1 MNEKDIIA
9 TFLPFNPIK
18 IILFGSM
25 ATDHHDEH
33 SDVDLIIVYDTNK
46 RFFDRLAELYM
57 SWSFP
62 RAVDIL
68 AYTPQEFEAMLEETY
83 FLQDVV
89 SSGKVLYEI
98 PS

>member
-1 MNEKDIIA
+1 MNETDIVA
-9 TFLPFNPIK
+9 TFLQFNPIK

-25 ATDHHDEH
+25 AADHHDEH
-33 SDVDLIIVYDTNK
+33 SDVDLIIVYDTDK

-62 RAVDIL
+62 RSVDIL
-68 AYTPQEFEAMLEETY
+68 AYTPQEFDAMLQDTD
-83 FLQDVV
+83 FLRDVV
-89 SSGKVLYEI
+89 SAGKILYEI